1 MNLPIERIDDSIE
14 RLEDIKRAILSMK
27 PDRQQ
32 GMVLNRVYNALT
44 SAQRELAILAGN
56 GGGE

>member
-1 MNLPIERIDDSIE
+1 VNLPIERIDDSIE
-14 RLEDIKRAILSMK
+14 RLEDIKQAILSMK

-56 GGGE
+56 GDA